1 MSKMV
6 MGVIVMV
13 VALVSSATLYS
24 QDVLSYAINRPGE
37 NQKKSCTDAGGT
49 PKYVSGDGYYC
60 IGSIL
65 SARELDDGASCNS
78 GTLVNLGGGQ
88 YGCDI
93 GWSGNPPPAYHP
105 DSTDTP
111 SGGTNTGG
119 GTTTGGGTSSGDD
132 VERADLQEMQD
143 PNAGCDGVKTNFFGE
158 CVSTEDGDGIY
169 QILAVILNVLTFG
182 IGIAATIGMVLAGLQ
197 YLTARDNAVQVE
209 KAKMRILQIV
219 IGLVMYAMIW
229 ALLQWLIPGGAFNF
243 N

>member
-1 MSKMV
+1 
-6 MGVIVMV
+6 
-13 VALVSSATLYS
+13 
-24 QDVLSYAINRPGE
+24 
-37 NQKKSCTDAGGT
+37 
-49 PKYVSGDGYYC
+49 
-60 IGSIL
+60 
-65 SARELDDGASCNS
+65 
-78 GTLVNLGGGQ
+78 
-88 YGCDI
+88 
-93 GWSGNPPPAYHP
+93 
-105 DSTDTP
+105 
-111 SGGTNTGG
+111 
-119 GTTTGGGTSSGDD
+119 
-132 VERADLQEMQD
+132 MQD